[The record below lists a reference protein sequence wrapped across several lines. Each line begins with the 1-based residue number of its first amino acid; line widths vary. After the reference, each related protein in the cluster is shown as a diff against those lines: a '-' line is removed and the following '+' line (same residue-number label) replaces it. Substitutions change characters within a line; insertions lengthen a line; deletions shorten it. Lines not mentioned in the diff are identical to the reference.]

1 VRRKESWPGLRRTTG
16 LQGALVAYPVLH
28 EKRRVKGWGEN
39 VAVVLGE
46 RVPFHIFPFISRND
60 DTWEPGKKAV

>member
-1 VRRKESWPGLRRTTG
+1 M
-16 LQGALVAYPVLH
+16 AYPVLH